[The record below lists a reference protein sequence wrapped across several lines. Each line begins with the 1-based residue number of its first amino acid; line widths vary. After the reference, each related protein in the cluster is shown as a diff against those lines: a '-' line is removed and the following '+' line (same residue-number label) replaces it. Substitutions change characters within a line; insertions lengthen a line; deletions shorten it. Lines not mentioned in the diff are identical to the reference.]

1 MKFTTAEL
9 VLSLL
14 LAAGIGGLIGIE
26 RGVDLSC
33 EKAKTLAK
41 SHRTGEILV
50 QVPAPIKVDGAVWG
64 SGWLANK
71 LCEGR

>member
-1 MKFTTAEL
+1 MTITFGEL
-9 VLSLL
+9 ILSVI
-14 LAAGIGGLIGIE
+14 LALGIGGLIGME
-26 RGVDLSC
+26 RGYDSAC
-33 EKAKTLAK
+33 EQARALAK
-41 SHRTGEILV
+41 QHRTGEILV